1 MQGVEK
7 RRRTEADRM
16 KKSGKP
22 EIVLK
27 GLSAS
32 PGICIGKA
40 HVVDR
45 NGVEV
50 ISRYSIPEKSVKNET
65 KRFKSAVQNAK
76 SALRTIIDNSP
87 PELHKASIL
96 ETHIAL
102 LNDKLLYGRTI
113 ECIEKEHVNAEWA
126 LKSVVGQIQAA
137 FMEMPD
143 TYLRER
149 ASDIEHVSDRIMR
162 NLLGAQAQSIEKIDR
177 RVILVARDLSAAD
190 TTQINLERVKGFI
203 TDLGGKTSH
212 TGIIAQTLEI
222 PAVVGL
228 EVATRMIQNE
238 DLLIVDGAKGVVIVN
253 PEEAT
258 LLEYEEARSTF
269 ERYRAVATRES
280 ALKTETTDR
289 HRFDI
294 MANIELPEEVVA
306 AINYGADGIGLYRTE
321 FQYLRRPTFPSENE
335 LYEKYRD
342 VVEVMAPRAVTIR
355 TLDINGDKAISGVTD
370 YVEPNPALGLRAIR
384 YCLKRPEV
392 FRTQLRAIL
401 RAAVHGDVRI
411 MFPMIAAYFE
421 VKLARRCLDEAA
433 ESLEREG
440 LPYKRDIP
448 VGIMIEV
455 PSAVVIAE
463 VLAKEVDFFSIG
475 TNDLIQY
482 GLAIDRGNR
491 QVAHMYQ
498 ALDPAVIRMIHQTSK
513 AARANRIP
521 VHMCGEMAGRPLHAP
536 LLLGMGLDELS
547 MHPQAIPLVKRMI
560 RSISLSD
567 TRELVKKALTHKT
580 ARDTFLLLREAYG
593 DQIATTR
600 GEIAT

>member
-1 MQGVEK
+1 
-7 RRRTEADRM
+7 M
-16 KKSGKP
+16 KKSSKA
-22 EIVLK
+22 EVVLK
-27 GLSAS
+27 GLGAA

-40 HVVDR
+40 YLVDR
-45 NGVEV
+45 SGAEI
-50 ISRYSIPEKSVKNET
+50 ISRHAVPEKALKAEV
-65 KRFKSAVQNAK
+65 KRFKSAVQHAK
-76 SALRTIIDNSP
+76 TDLRAVIDNSP
-87 PELHKASIL
+87 PELHKATIL

-102 LNDKLLYGRTI
+102 LNDKLLYNRTI
-113 ECIEKEHVNAEWA
+113 ECIEKERVNAEWA
-126 LKSVVGQIQAA
+126 LMSVVTQIKAA

-143 TYLRER
+143 PYLRER
-149 ASDIEHVSDRIMR
+149 ASDIVHVSDLVMR
-162 NLLGAQAQSIEKIDR
+162 NLLGAQTPSIEAIDR

-190 TTQINLERVKGFI
+190 TSQINLDRVKGFI

-228 EVATRMIQNE
+228 EVATRTVQND
-238 DLLIVDGAKGVVIVN
+238 DLLIVDGIKGVVVVH
-253 PEEAT
+253 PAETT
-258 LLEYEEARSTF
+258 LEQYEEQRDIF
-269 ERYRAVATRES
+269 ERERAVAARES
-280 ALKTETTDR
+280 SLKTETTDR

-294 MANIELPEEVVA
+294 LANIELPEEVVA
-306 AINYGADGIGLYRTE
+306 AITYGADGIGLYRTE
-321 FQYLRRPTFPSENE
+321 FQYLSRPAFPSENE

-342 VVEVMAPRAVTIR
+342 VVEVMSPRPVTIR
-355 TLDINGDKAISGVTD
+355 TLDINSDKAIRGGAD

-401 RAAVHGDVRI
+401 RAAAHGDVRI
-411 MFPMIAAYFE
+411 MFPMIAAYIE
-421 VKLARRCLDEAA
+421 LELARRYLDEAA
-433 ESLEREG
+433 ESLERDG
-440 LPYKRDIP
+440 LPYQRDIP

-455 PSAVVIAE
+455 PSAVVIAD

-482 GLAIDRGNR
+482 ALAIDRGNKH
-491 QVAHMYQ
+491 VAHMYQ
-498 ALDPAVIRMIHQTSK
+498 ALDPAILRMIRQTIA
-513 AARANRIP
+513 AARAHRIP

-560 RSISLSD
+560 RTISLAD
-567 TRELVKKALTHKT
+567 ARELVKKALTHKT

-593 DQIATTR
+593 EKIAATR
-600 GEIAT
+600 GEFGN

>member
-1 MQGVEK
+1 
-7 RRRTEADRM
+7 M
-16 KKSGKP
+16 KKSGKA

-32 PGICIGKA
+32 SGISIGKA
-40 HVVDR
+40 YLVDR
-45 NGVEV
+45 DSVD
-50 ISRYSIPEKSVKNET
+50 IIARYSIPEKGLKSET

-76 SALRTIIDNSP
+76 SALRAIVDNSP

-102 LNDKLLYGRTI
+102 LNDKLLYNRTI
-113 ECIEKEHVNAEWA
+113 ECIEKERVNAEWA
-126 LKSVVGQIQAA
+126 LKSVVNQIKAA

-149 ASDIEHVSDRIMR
+149 VSDIVHVSDLVMR
-162 NLLGAQAQSIEKIDR
+162 NLVGAQVQSIGQIDR

-190 TTQINLERVKGFI
+190 TTQINLDRVKAFI

-228 EVATRMIQNE
+228 EVATRTIQND
-238 DLLIVDGAKGVVIVN
+238 DLLIVDGTKGVVIVN
-253 PEEAT
+253 PGEAT
-258 LLEYEEARSTF
+258 LLEYEEQRASY
-269 ERYRAVATRES
+269 ERYKAVAARES
-280 ALKTETTDR
+280 SLTAETIDR
-289 HRFDI
+289 HRFDV
-294 MANIELPEEVVA
+294 MAHIELPEEVVSA
-306 AINYGADGIGLYRTE
+306 TSYGAQGIGLYRTE
-321 FQYLRRPTFPSENE
+321 FQYLSRQVFPSENE
-335 LYEKYRD
+335 LYERYKD
-342 VVEVMAPRAVTIR
+342 VVEVMAPRPVTIR
-355 TLDINGDKAISGVTD
+355 TLDINGDKAVRGTAD

-384 YCLKRPEV
+384 YCLKRPDV

-401 RAAVHGDVRI
+401 RAAAHGNVRL

-421 VKLARRCLDEAA
+421 LDLAKRFLDDAA
-433 ESLEREG
+433 ESLEKEG

-448 VGIMIEV
+448 IGIMIEV
-455 PSAVVIAE
+455 PSAVMIAD
-463 VLAKEVDFFSIG
+463 VLAKEVGFFSIG

-482 GLAIDRGNR
+482 GLAIDRGNK

-498 ALDPAVIRMIHQTSK
+498 ALDPAIIRMIHQTAK
-513 AARANRIP
+513 VARANRIP
-521 VHMCGEMAGRPLHAP
+521 VHMCGEMAGRPLHTP
-536 LLLGMGLDELS
+536 LLLGMGLEDLS

-567 TRELVKKALTHKT
+567 AREMVKTVLSLKT
-580 ARDTFLLLREAYG
+580 ARDAFLLLREAYG
-593 DQIATTR
+593 ELIATTR
-600 GEIAT
+600 SESAS

>member
-1 MQGVEK
+1 
-7 RRRTEADRM
+7 M
-16 KKSGKP
+16 KKSSKA
-22 EIVLK
+22 EVVLK
-27 GLSAS
+27 GLGAA

-40 HVVDR
+40 YVVDR
-45 NGVEV
+45 SGAEI
-50 ISRYSIPEKSVKNET
+50 ISRHAVPEKALKAEV
-65 KRFKSAVQNAK
+65 KRFKSAVQHAK
-76 SALRTIIDNSP
+76 TDLRAVIDNSP
-87 PELHKASIL
+87 PELHKATIL

-102 LNDKLLYGRTI
+102 LNDKLLYNRTI
-113 ECIEKEHVNAEWA
+113 ECIEKERVNAEWA
-126 LKSVVGQIQAA
+126 LMSVVTQIKAA

-143 TYLRER
+143 PYLRER
-149 ASDIEHVSDRIMR
+149 ASDIVHVSDLVMR
-162 NLLGAQAQSIEKIDR
+162 NLLGAQTPSIEAIDR

-190 TTQINLERVKGFI
+190 TSQINLDRVKGFI

-228 EVATRMIQNE
+228 ELATRTIQNE
-238 DLLIVDGAKGVVIVN
+238 DLLIVDGAKGVVIVH
-253 PEEAT
+253 PAEAT
-258 LLEYEEARSTF
+258 LVEYEEQRSIF
-269 ERYRAVATRES
+269 ERERAVAARES
-280 ALKTETTDR
+280 SLKTETTDR

-294 MANIELPEEVVA
+294 LANIELPEEVVA
-306 AINYGADGIGLYRTE
+306 AITYGADGIGLYRTE
-321 FQYLRRPTFPSENE
+321 FQYLSRPAFPSENE

-342 VVEVMAPRAVTIR
+342 VVEVMSPRPVTIR
-355 TLDINGDKAISGVTD
+355 TLDINGDKAIRGGAD

-401 RAAVHGDVRI
+401 RAAAHGDVRI

-421 VKLARRCLDEAA
+421 LELARRYLDEAA
-433 ESLEREG
+433 ESLERDG
-440 LPYKRDIP
+440 LPYQRDIP

-455 PSAVVIAE
+455 PSAVVIAD
-463 VLAKEVDFFSIG
+463 VLAGEVDFFSIG

-482 GLAIDRGNR
+482 GLAIDRGNKH
-491 QVAHMYQ
+491 VAHMYQ
-498 ALDPAVIRMIHQTSK
+498 ALDPAILRMIRQTI
-513 AARANRIP
+513 AAAHANRIP

-560 RSISLSD
+560 RTISLAD
-567 TRELVKKALTHKT
+567 ARELVKKALTHKT

-593 DQIATTR
+593 EKIAATR
-600 GEIAT
+600 GELGN